1 MSMQIPKRETILNFD
16 QYLQSQRLH
25 NFGFKNNSYIPIAES
40 ILGNEDIY
48 LEREQKLVL
57 EFISERQLSIDQ
69 WGLLKED
76 LYSDAINFIQ
86 KNIIEPSKKAVK
98 GAINWVVELG
108 TNLMSAISSV
118 VDKIMEGIQTAW
130 DSVKIETNKWFAG
143 NRSLKRQMT
152 ISINQQINSIKESL
166 NEDVFDKNA
175 FIWESLTKET
185 GQLSNMF
192 VESIGKIIEGDVF
205 ASKVTM
211 SINKVVNESD
221 NVNSIQNN
229 IKEHLLTFIPD
240 AIKENAIDVN
250 NHSKLNLIS
259 IKIPNFKDMR
269 RLDESIQMIDDFYK
283 WCIQKLDNL
292 PPFSWIKEFS
302 EYIKANGN
310 EALEYSSKF
319 LTEHFGINGPFKF
332 EMLGPT
338 FAILINALSDFGKYI
353 LIDTIIASISNII
366 IPGSGPIVMFLLNI
380 YAFWILGEVIYDLIS
395 DFSEEDVATQN

>member
-1 MSMQIPKRETILNFD
+1 MQIPKREPILNFD
-16 QYLQSQRLH
+16 QYLQSQRLQ
-25 NFGFKNNSYIPIAES
+25 NFGLKNNLYIPIAES
-40 ILGNEDIY
+40 ILANEDIY
-48 LEREQKLVL
+48 LENEQKLVL
-57 EFISERQLSIDQ
+57 EFISERQLSIDK
-69 WGLLKED
+69 WGTLKED

-86 KNIIEPSKKAVK
+86 SNIIEPSKKVIK

-108 TNLMSAISSV
+108 SNLMSAISSV
-118 VDKIMEGIQTAW
+118 VDKIMDGIQTAW
-130 DSVKIETNKWFAG
+130 DSVKLETNKWFAG

-152 ISINQQINSIKESL
+152 ISINQQISSIKESL
-166 NEDVFDKNA
+166 NEEISNQNR
-175 FIWESLTKET
+175 FIWEGLTKET

-192 VESIGKIIEGDVF
+192 VESIGKIINGDVF

-211 SINKVVNESD
+211 SINKLVNESE
-221 NVNSIQNN
+221 NSNSIQNE
-229 IKEHLLTFIPD
+229 IKENLLSFIPD
-240 AIKENAIDVN
+240 AIKENVLDIN
-250 NHSKLNLIS
+250 NHSKLNLIN

-269 RLDESIQMIDDFYK
+269 RLDESIQIIDDFYK
-283 WCIQKLDNL
+283 WCIGKLDNL

-319 LTEHFGINGPFKF
+319 LTEHFGINGPFQF

-380 YAFWILGEVIYDLIS
+380 YAFWILAEIIYDLIS
-395 DFSEEDVATQN
+395 DFSEDDIAVQN